1 MAEPAGSSH
10 AEPKTPDA
18 LSVDLHSSLYH
29 SGLDNTESDFDEE
42 PYASDDSANLT
53 WISWFCSLKGHEY
66 FCEVPEDF
74 IEDDFNLTGL
84 QYSINFYYEALD
96 MILDIEDD
104 NDDPLDAN
112 KIETIDSSAEVLY
125 GLIHARYILTRNGL
139 HMMADKYENADFGV
153 CPRYCCDGALVVP
166 CGRNDLPDY
175 EPVKLFCPSCLDIYS
190 PPSSRYQ
197 KIDGAY
203 FGTTFPHMFFQAFP
217 SLIPEQ
223 PPSLYTP
230 KIYGFAINERSRTGP
245 RMKWLRMHPL
255 PDQVDEDEDTD
266 AGSRA
271 PGDSTDSQSPAD
283 TRHVDSAAA
292 HAATTAASPLP
303 QDSAAAPTCAPSENP
318 REEAM
323 DIGTDKA
330 GASCP
335 STPAAISGV
344 LPAEHT
350 ACKDEDITMAASG
363 RQSALDQRADT
374 PSENR
379 RKDTHVAGDK
389 A

>member
-1 MAEPAGSSH
+1 MAEPTGSSH
-10 AEPKTPDA
+10 AAPDA
-18 LSVDLHSSLYH
+18 LSADLHGGLYH

-66 FCEVPEDF
+66 FCEIPEDF
-74 IEDDFNLTGL
+74 IEDEFNLTGL
-84 QYSINFYYEALD
+84 QQSINFYYEALD

-104 NDDPLDAN
+104 NDDPQDAN

-125 GLIHARYILTRNGL
+125 GLIHARFILTRNGL

-166 CGRNDLPDY
+166 CGRNDAPDY
-175 EPVKLFCPSCLDIYS
+175 DSVKLFCPSCLDIYS

-223 PPSLYTP
+223 APSLYTP
-230 KIYGFAINERSRTGP
+230 KIYGFAINERSKNGP

-255 PDQVDEDEDTD
+255 PDQSTEDAEE
-266 AGSRA
+266 GNRA
-271 PGDSTDSQSPAD
+271 PGDTTGSQSPDDAHHAGSSAI
-283 TRHVDSAAA
+283 HVASV
-292 HAATTAASPLP
+292 AASPYL
-303 QDSAAAPTCAPSENP
+303 QHSTAAPATPASENP
-318 REEAM
+318 REEIM
-323 DIGTDKA
+323 DTGTDKA
-330 GASCP
+330 ATSCP
-335 STPAAISGV
+335 STPAPASGA
-344 LPAEHT
+344 LPNKPT
-350 ACKDEDITMAASG
+350 ACRDDDIAMAASG
-363 RQSALDQRADT
+363 RQSALDHHADAS
-374 PSENR
+374 SENR
-379 RKDTHVAGDK
+379 QKDAPAAGG
-389 A
+389 AA